1 MAAEHIDYQG
11 KTIKD
16 LQIETIG
23 VLNNLCEKVDKTNG
37 NLIGHEKRI
46 LTLETAEKI
55 RCSLKEQAVITT
67 KRKIVII
74 GTVIV
79 PLLVGIMGV
88 VYGIG
93 SHFGWWV

>member
-55 RCSLKEQAVITT
+55 RCSLKEQATTIT

-79 PLLVGIMGV
+79 PLLVGVMGMI
-88 VYGIG
+88 YGIG
-93 SHFGWWV
+93 CHFGWWA